1 MTFKDE
7 FKALLEELAL
17 PEVDA
22 LKSGVAE
29 LKEGVEAMEQKANEV
44 EKKFDEVFS
53 LLDETLSEVK
63 GLLDKTGKGGSS

>member
-7 FKALLEELAL
+7 FKALLEELVL

-29 LKEGVEAMEQKANEV
+29 LKEEIEATGQKANEV

-63 GLLDKTGKGGSS
+63 GLLDKTDKDGRS